1 MIIKTTRFG
10 DVDIAES
17 SFFEMVNPILGYD
30 DERKF
35 VIIEHNEQS
44 NFRWLQSVTSPEIAF
59 VVTVPGFFGID
70 YSFELPEDTQEE
82 LDIHSADD
90 ILALNIVVIPHE
102 NPRRSTINMLAPIIF
117 NINNKKGT
125 QIILS
130 GSPFKIDYPLFQEEA
145 VC

>member
-10 DVDIAES
+10 DVDVPES

-35 VIIEHNEQS
+35 VVIEHNEQS

-82 LDIHSADD
+82 LDIHSAED

-130 GSPFKIDYPLFQEEA
+130 GSPFKIDYPLFMEEA

>member
-10 DVDIAES
+10 DVEVADS
-17 SFFEMVNPILGYD
+17 SCFEMVHPILGYD

-44 NFRWLQSVTSPEIAF
+44 NFRWLQSVSSPEIAF

-70 YSFELPEDTQEE
+70 YSFELPEDTQED
-82 LDIHSADD
+82 LDITTAED

-102 NPRRSTINMLAPIIF
+102 NPRRSTINMLAPLIF

>member
-10 DVDIAES
+10 DVEVADS
-17 SFFEMVNPILGYD
+17 SCFEMVNPILGYE
-30 DERKF
+30 DEKKF
-35 VIIEHNEQS
+35 VIIEHKEQS
-44 NFRWLQSVTSPEIAF
+44 NFRWLQSCQTPEIAF
-59 VVTVPGFFGID
+59 VVTVPGFFDID
-70 YSFELPEDTQEE
+70 YSFELPETTQEE
-82 LDIHSADD
+82 LDITCAED

-102 NPRRSTINMLAPIIF
+102 NPRRSTINMLAPLVF

-130 GSPFKIDYPLFQEEA
+130 GSPFKIDFPLFQEEA